1 MHQNRAANPG
11 AAQND
16 PMPAWLIGAGAAV
29 IMIIGPG
36 IFRWAVGSLLR
47 LIGREGFSVF
57 SAAVEER
64 RAQQAAEW
72 RAAQEAAEIT
82 PPDPSSEGG

>member
-1 MHQNRAANPG
+1 MQTRAANPG

-29 IMIIGPG
+29 LMLIGPG
-36 IFRWAVGSLLR
+36 FFRWAVGSLLKF
-47 LIGREGFSVF
+47 IGREGFSIF
-57 SAAVEER
+57 SAAAEQR

-72 RAAQEAAEIT
+72 RAAQEAAENT
-82 PPDPSSEGG
+82 PPDPPSEGG